1 MIAVSRASL
10 LLAATAFFVAPSLHT
25 QAQSRTAKKSQTQL
39 STQSVPN
46 ATAYSWT
53 GFYLGVNAGLNGG
66 TYQYKPVEVEAIS
79 QGEPEEPTLNRM
91 RTTASGG
98 VIGVQG
104 GYLYQLPSNIVI
116 GAEVDF
122 NWTDYR
128 SSMIASEISG
138 AGEAESE
145 LAKLRVGDFGTLRAR
160 LGYAIGPVLPY
171 VTGGVA
177 FGRTTYLFAEGEAEP
192 GQPPLAKGGR
202 TTWGYSVGAGVEYAI
217 TPALRLKTEYL
228 YTSLASFQAVGL
240 ENSVFKL
247 GSSFNTV
254 RIGLNYAFGQEQAS
268 FQPVSLRGTAAPQF
282 QGFSIGLNAGIAAGS
297 SVGTTVTIE
306 ETETSSAN
314 ESFQLAGGFIGAE
327 IGYQYRFQNDF
338 VLGAFADYQFTNYKK
353 ESIEAEQNTEE
364 SAKEK
369 TSFAIPQFGTVRL
382 RAGYAMGS
390 FLPYVTAG
398 FAFGQ
403 TEFRKAELPLEEGT
417 TPGRINQNNTGYVVG
432 LGAEYAI
439 TSQLFF
445 KTEYLYVNLG
455 SIKGAIGATETVKA
469 SMPMNIGRVGLTY
482 RF

>member
-1 MIAVSRASL
+1 MNRVSPASL
-10 LLAATAFFVAPSLHT
+10 LLPAAALFVVYSFQAN
-25 QAQSRTAKKSQTQL
+25 AQSQIAKSTPTQPPG
-39 STQSVPN
+39 QSVPN
-46 ATAYSWT
+46 AAAYSWT
-53 GFYLGVNAGLNGG
+53 GFYMGVNAGLNGG
-66 TYQYKPVEVEAIS
+66 TYQYRPVEVEAIV

-98 VIGVQG
+98 VIGIQG
-104 GYLYQLPSNIVI
+104 GYLYQLPSNIVL
-116 GAEVDF
+116 GVEADF

-128 SSMIASEISG
+128 SSAVLSEISG

-145 LAKLRVGDFGTLRAR
+145 LAKLRVGYFGTLRAR
-160 LGYAIGPVLPY
+160 LGYAIGPALPY

-177 FGRTTYLFAEGEAEP
+177 FGRTTFLFAEGEAEP
-192 GQPPLAKGGR
+192 GQPPVAKSGR
-202 TTWGYSVGAGVEYAI
+202 TTWGYSLGAGLEYAI

-228 YTSLASFQAVGL
+228 YTSLASLQAVGL
-240 ENSVFKL
+240 ENSTFKL

-254 RIGLNYAFGQEQAS
+254 RIGLNYAFGQDYTQ
-268 FQPVSLRGTAAPQF
+268 FQPISLRNGRAPQF
-282 QGFSIGLNAGIAAGS
+282 EGFSLSLNAGITAGS
-297 SVGTTVTIE
+297 SVGTTVTTE
-306 ETETSSAN
+306 ETETSSLN

-327 IGYQYRFQNDF
+327 LGYQYQFQNNF

-353 ESIEAEQNTEE
+353 EAIEAEQNIDE

-369 TSFAIPQFGTVRL
+369 KIFAIPQFGTVRL

-398 FAFGQ
+398 FAYGQ
-403 TEFRKAELPLEEGT
+403 TDFRKAELPAEEGV
-417 TPGRINQNNTGYVVG
+417 TPSRINKTSTGYVVG
-432 LGAEYAI
+432 VGAEYAI

-455 SIKGAIGATETVKA
+455 RIKGVAGANETVNA
-469 SMPMNIGRVGLTY
+469 SMPMNIGRVGLSY